1 MGDKY
6 LIGVDSGSQSTK
18 VVIFNQRGDIICS
31 ASEKLKEM
39 MSTKPGYV
47 EHPDDDLW
55 DSLKIASQKVM
66 KEFKGDPKDIMGLGL
81 CSIRCCRVFMK
92 KDGTLAQPVMSWMDI
107 RSYEKFQDDN
117 PEISYTCPT
126 SGYLT
131 HRLTGEFKD
140 TAANAFQWQFPV
152 DMDTWDWSADEE
164 YFNSF
169 NIPKEKLLDLR
180 MPGTVLGYVTE
191 EAAGETGLPS
201 GIPVVA
207 TANDKAVEALGSGLL
222 KTDAGFISLGTYIAS
237 MVCGSKNEASPA
249 NFWTNL
255 SCIPNR
261 YLYESNGIRRG
272 MWHISW
278 YKSIIGEEY
287 AAKAKSEGYSV
298 EEYLAKEAVN
308 APAGSDGLLTIP
320 DWLAP
325 ASQLHRK
332 GVMIGFDE
340 RHTRGHI
347 YRSILEG
354 IALTLKNH
362 YDAMINEI
370 GIKPDKIIISGGGSN
385 SDLFMQIFADAYGV
399 KTVRNEMNGAAAL
412 GAAICVAVAAGLYG
426 GFDEAVQQMVKQK
439 DEFIPNE
446 ENHEVYSRI
455 NTGVYRE
462 LPNLMEETLK
472 TIYKATMKQ
481 DEQSHSQ

>member
-1 MGDKY
+1 VGDKY

-18 VVIFNQRGDIICS
+18 VVMFNQKGEVIIT
-31 ASEKLKEM
+31 ASEKLREM
-39 MSTKPGYV
+39 MARKPGYV

-55 DSLKIASQKVM
+55 DSLKAACKKLMSQ
-66 KEFKGDPKDIMGLGL
+66 FKGDPKDIMGAGL

-92 KDGTLAQPVMSWMDI
+92 KDGTLAEPVMSWMDI

-117 PEISYTCPT
+117 PEVSYTCPT

-131 HRLTGEFKD
+131 HRLTGEFRD

-152 DMDTWDWSADEE
+152 DMDTWDWSENEE
-164 YFNSF
+164 YFSSF
-169 NIPKEKLLDLR
+169 NIPREKLLKLQ
-180 MPGTVLGYVTE
+180 MPGTILGYITK
-191 EAAGETGLPS
+191 EASEETGLPA

-222 KTDAGFISLGTYIAS
+222 TSDTGFISLGTYIAS
-237 MVCGSKNEASPA
+237 MVCGSKNEASA
-249 NFWTNL
+249 TNYWTNL
-255 SCIPNR
+255 SCIPHR

-278 YKSIIGEEY
+278 YKNIMGEAY
-287 AAKAKSEGYSV
+287 AEKASSEGMSV
-298 EEYLAKEAVN
+298 EQYLEREALRV
-308 APAGSDGLLTIP
+308 PAGSDGLLTIP

-325 ASQLHRK
+325 ANQLYRK

-362 YDAMINEI
+362 YDAMINEL
-370 GIKPDKIIISGGGSN
+370 GIKPEKIIISGGGSN
-385 SDLFMQIFADAYGV
+385 SDLFMQIFADAFGV
-399 KTVRNEMNGAAAL
+399 KTIRNEMNGAAGL
-412 GAAICVAVAAGLYG
+412 GAAICVAVATGVYPD
-426 GFDEAVQQMVKQK
+426 FDEAVRNMVKPK
-439 DEFIPNE
+439 DEFIPND
-446 ENHEVYSRI
+446 ENYRIYNRI
-455 NTGVYRE
+455 NEGVYRD
-462 LPNLMEETLK
+462 LPGLMESTLK
-472 TIYKATMKQ
+472 TVYKAVKVQ
-481 DEQSHSQ
+481 D